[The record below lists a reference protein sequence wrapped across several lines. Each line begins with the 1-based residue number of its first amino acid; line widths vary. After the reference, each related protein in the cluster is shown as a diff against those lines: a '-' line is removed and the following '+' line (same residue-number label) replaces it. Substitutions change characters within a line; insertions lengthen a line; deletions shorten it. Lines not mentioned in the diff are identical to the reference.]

1 MRLED
6 RGKNLWAT
14 FTADMARYG
23 GGRRAW
29 SPAFIRSLITEG
41 YSHPG
46 ILAIVVYRFGQW
58 VSYRCRIPIV
68 RQICE
73 LYYYYLFTWVRFTL
87 QIELPRSTAIDGG
100 LRIDHFGGII
110 INSQAVA
117 GKNFTITHGV
127 LLGETDTGVPV
138 LGDNVSLG
146 VGARVIGGITLG
158 NYVQVGCGA
167 VVTKSFSDGA
177 VVAGVPA
184 KLLRYKPVP
193 ELADSHVFGD
203 SGPKGNAPEEAPS
216 DDTESLRGAVA

>member
-23 GGRRAW
+23 GGYRPW
-29 SPAFIRSLITEG
+29 SPPFIRSLITEG

-46 ILAIVVYRFGQW
+46 IIAVIVYRYGQW

-73 LYYYYLFTWVRFTL
+73 LYYYYLFSWVRCQL

-100 LRIDHFGGII
+100 LRIDHFGSII
-110 INSQAVA
+110 VNCMAVA
-117 GKNFTITHGV
+117 GKNLTITHGV
-127 LLGETDTGVPV
+127 LLGQTDSGVPV
-138 LGDNVSLG
+138 LGDNVELG
-146 VGARVIGGITLG
+146 VGAKVIGGIYLG
-158 NYVQVGCGA
+158 DNVQVGCGA

-184 KLLRYKPVP
+184 RLLRYKRLPGSP
-193 ELADSHVFGD
+193 PYGD
-203 SGPKGNAPEEAPS
+203 SGSS
-216 DDTESLRGAVA
+216 DLGDEDPAEDSEPLRGVVA